1 MKRTIK
7 IKANCSNSEDEILLI
22 GTIQRNIK
30 NYVWSRY
37 SGIGSLLKQSGW
49 TIRDE
54 LIQRDL
60 LSKKIT
66 KTFLRAAIEKSASTI
81 KANWTTTKKKVKKAI
96 AQNENLTK
104 DDKRYLYLC
113 LKHTPTLYNILNYK
127 KVDYQTDYLKD
138 LKVDV
143 HRLNNLLRRYVR
155 RYKTKSYT
163 NKANIILTSSL
174 YKFDL
179 NNNTFSFTGKKKKSR
194 IVITLIGNVPKSN
207 SILELVKNQKTNQY
221 YLHVPLDRI
230 ISKKEMT
237 AKSEVLG
244 LDVGIT
250 DLITLSNG
258 SVYGANSAELFYTLS
273 DNLVNKNRSRLF
285 SYKRQ
290 LEDRILTEQDQSK
303 KSLLEQKL
311 KNLETN
317 NLGSKKRISKIGKYK
332 SRIAS
337 HINCELNKMIKE
349 EDIQEIVREDL
360 DWSSKK
366 SKKKNKRNVSRKQ
379 QNRFSTWSK
388 GTLLE
393 RLSIKLAEKGI
404 TETIV
409 NPAYT
414 SQVCC
419 RCSHLG
425 NRKGKEFKCSNCNL
439 NIDADFNA
447 AINIKK
453 RKFISEI
460 DIYTP
465 YKEVKKYY
473 ETLPV

>member
-1 MKRTIK
+1 MKRTVK
-7 IKANCSNSEDEILLI
+7 IKTNCLNNEEEILLI
-22 GTIQRNIK
+22 GTVQRNIK

-37 SGIGSLLKQSGW
+37 NGIGSLLKQSGW

-54 LIQRDL
+54 LIQKDL

-66 KTFLRAAIEKSASTI
+66 KTLSRVAVEQSAATI
-81 KANWTTTKKKVKKAI
+81 KSNWTTTKKKVKKAI

-104 DDKRYLYLC
+104 DDKHYLYLC

-127 KVDYQTDYLKD
+127 KVDYATDCLKD

-143 HRLNNLLRRYVR
+143 HRLNNLLRRYIR

-163 NKANIILTSSL
+163 NKANVILTSNL

-179 NNNTFSFTGKKKKSR
+179 NNNIFSFTGKKKNSK
-194 IVITLIGNVPKSN
+194 VTITLIGNIPKLKGT
-207 SILELVKNQKTNQY
+207 LELVKNQKSNQY

-230 ISKKEMT
+230 IIKKEMT
-237 AKSEVLG
+237 EQSEILG

-258 SVYGANSAELFYTLS
+258 SIYGANSAELFYTLS

-290 LEDRILTEQDQSK
+290 LEERLLTENDPSK
-303 KSLLEQKL
+303 KSILELKL
-311 KNLETN
+311 KNLENN
-317 NLGSKKRISKIGKYK
+317 NLGSKKRISKISKYK
-332 SRIAS
+332 SRIVS
-337 HINCELNKMIKE
+337 HINCELNKMVKE
-349 EDIQEIVREDL
+349 EDIEEIVREDL
-360 DWSSKK
+360 NWI
-366 SKKKNKRNVSRKQ
+366 SKKKKNVSRKQ
-379 QNRFSTWSK
+379 QYRFSTWSK
-388 GTLLE
+388 GVLLE
-393 RLSIKLAEKGI
+393 RLSVKLAENGI
-404 TETIV
+404 KETIV

-419 RCSHLG
+419 KCNHLG
-425 NRKGKEFKCSNCNL
+425 SRNGKVFKCLNCNL

-447 AINIKK
+447 SINTKK

-460 DIYTP
+460 NIDTP

-473 ETLPV
+473 ENLLV

>member
-1 MKRTIK
+1 MKRTVK
-7 IKANCSNSEDEILLI
+7 IKANCSNNEDEILLI
-22 GTIQRNIK
+22 GKVQRNIK

-37 SGIGSLLKQSGW
+37 SGISSLLKQSGW

-54 LIQRDL
+54 LIQKDL
-60 LSKKIT
+60 LSKKIP
-66 KTFLRAAIEKSASTI
+66 KTLSRVAVENSASTI
-81 KANWTTTKKKVKKAI
+81 KTNWSLTKRQVKKAI

-127 KVDYQTDYLKD
+127 KVDYQTDYLKA

-143 HRLNNLLRRYVR
+143 HRLNNLLRRYIR
-155 RYKTKSYT
+155 RYKAKPYTK
-163 NKANIILTSSL
+163 KANVILTSNL
-174 YKFDL
+174 YKFNT
-179 NNNTFSFTGKKKKSR
+179 NNRIFMFSGKAKNSR
-194 IVITLIGNVPKSN
+194 IEISLIGHVPKLKGT
-207 SILELVKNQKTNQY
+207 LELVKNQKDNQY

-230 ISKKEMT
+230 INKKEMT
-237 AKSEVLG
+237 EQSEILG

-285 SYKRQ
+285 SYKRK
-290 LEDRILTEQDQSK
+290 LEQRILTEQNQSK
-303 KSLLEQKL
+303 KVILELKL
-311 KNLETN
+311 KNLEDN
-317 NLGSKKRISKIGKYK
+317 NLGSKKRISKISKYK

-337 HINCELNKMIKE
+337 HINCELNKMVKE

-360 DWSSKK
+360 NWSSKK
-366 SKKKNKRNVSRKQ
+366 RKRNKKNVSRKQ

-388 GTLLE
+388 GVLLE

-404 TETIV
+404 KETIV

-414 SQVCC
+414 SQICC
-419 RCSHLG
+419 KCNHLG
-425 NRKGKEFKCSNCNL
+425 SRNGKEFKCSNCNL
-439 NIDADFNA
+439 SIDADFNA
-447 AINIKK
+447 SINIKK
-453 RKFISEI
+453 RKFIKEI

-473 ETLPV
+473 ENLLV

>member
-1 MKRTIK
+1 MKRTVK
-7 IKANCSNSEDEILLI
+7 IKAICLNNEDKILLI
-22 GTIQRNIK
+22 GKVQRNIK

-37 SGIGSLLKQSGW
+37 SGISSLLKQSGW

-54 LIQRDL
+54 LIQKDL
-60 LSKKIT
+60 LSNKIP
-66 KTFLRAAIEKSASTI
+66 KTLSRIAIEKSASTI
-81 KANWTTTKKKVKKAI
+81 KTNWSLTKRQVKKAI

-127 KVDYQTDYLKD
+127 KVDYQTDYLKA

-143 HRLNNLLRRYVR
+143 HRLNNLLRRYIR
-155 RYKTKSYT
+155 RYKAKPYTK
-163 NKANIILTSSL
+163 KANVILTSNL
-174 YKFDL
+174 YKFNT
-179 NNNTFSFTGKKKKSR
+179 NNRIFMFSGKAKNSR
-194 IVITLIGNVPKSN
+194 IEISLIGHVPKLKGT
-207 SILELVKNQKTNQY
+207 LELVKNQKDNQY

-230 ISKKEMT
+230 INKKEMT
-237 AKSEVLG
+237 EQSEILG

-250 DLITLSNG
+250 DLVTLSNG

-285 SYKRQ
+285 SYKRK
-290 LEDRILTEQDQSK
+290 LEQRILTEQNQSK
-303 KSLLEQKL
+303 KVILELKL
-311 KNLETN
+311 KNLEDN
-317 NLGSKKRISKIGKYK
+317 NLGSKKRISKISKYK

-337 HINCELNKMIKE
+337 HINCELNKMVKE

-360 DWSSKK
+360 NWSSKK
-366 SKKKNKRNVSRKQ
+366 RKRNKKNVSRKQ

-388 GTLLE
+388 GVLLE
-393 RLSIKLAEKGI
+393 RLSIKLAENGI

-419 RCSHLG
+419 KCNHLG
-425 NRKGKEFKCSNCNL
+425 DRKGKEFKCSNCNL
-439 NIDADFNA
+439 SIDADFNA
-447 AINIKK
+447 SIIIKK
-453 RKFISEI
+453 RKFIKEI
-460 DIYTP
+460 DIDTP

-473 ETLPV
+473 ENILV

>member
-1 MKRTIK
+1 MKRTVK
-7 IKANCSNSEDEILLI
+7 IKANCSNNEDEILLI
-22 GTIQRNIK
+22 GTVQRNIK

-37 SGIGSLLKQSGW
+37 SGISSLLKQSGW

-54 LIQRDL
+54 LIQKDL
-60 LSKKIT
+60 LSKKIP
-66 KTFLRAAIEKSASTI
+66 KTLSRVAVEKSASTI
-81 KANWTTTKKKVKKAI
+81 KTNWSLTKKQVKKAI

-127 KVDYQTDYLKD
+127 KVDYATDYLKD
-138 LKVDV
+138 LKIDV
-143 HRLNNLLRRYVR
+143 HRLNNLLRRYIR
-155 RYKTKSYT
+155 RYKAKPYTK
-163 NKANIILTSSL
+163 KANVILTSNL
-174 YKFDL
+174 YKFNT
-179 NNNTFSFTGKKKKSR
+179 NNRIFMFSGKAKNSR
-194 IVITLIGNVPKSN
+194 IEISLIGHVPKLKGT
-207 SILELVKNQKTNQY
+207 LELVKNQKSNQY

-230 ISKKEMT
+230 INKKEMT
-237 AKSEVLG
+237 EQSEILG

-285 SYKRQ
+285 SYKRK
-290 LEDRILTEQDQSK
+290 LEQRILTEQNQSK
-303 KSLLEQKL
+303 KVILELKL
-311 KNLETN
+311 KNLEDN
-317 NLGSKKRISKIGKYK
+317 NLGSKKRISKISKYK

-337 HINCELNKMIKE
+337 HINCELNKMVKE
-349 EDIQEIVREDL
+349 EDIEEVVREDL
-360 DWSSKK
+360 NWSN
-366 SKKKNKRNVSRKQ
+366 KKKNVSKKQ

-388 GTLLE
+388 GVLLE
-393 RLSIKLAEKGI
+393 RLSVKLAEKGI

-419 RCSHLG
+419 KCNHLG

-439 NIDADFNA
+439 SIDADFNA
-447 AINIKK
+447 SIIIKK

-460 DIYTP
+460 NIDTP

-473 ETLPV
+473 ENLSV